1 MRANDI
7 NFFVCFAAV
16 YGGSMIGNHG
26 FEVILDGYV
35 KGIVSTDLAAIAY
48 RAMKE
53 QVCIIIITVHCTA
66 MFLITILVIL
76 FHNLGYPDEYFPRCS
91 SLSEG
96 LLIPGVLSDGECWK
110 FRQLNTGICVR

>member
-7 NFFVCFAAV
+7 NFFVCLAAV

-66 MFLITILVIL
+66 MFLITLYL
-76 FHNLGYPDEYFPRCS
+76 SYYF
-91 SLSEG
+91 
-96 LLIPGVLSDGECWK
+96 I
-110 FRQLNTGICVR
+110 I